1 MTGAVLGALFGLFLL
16 FLMGQALWGPLRFLL
31 KAALRLALG
40 GLLLFL
46 INSIA
51 AAWGWGLSI
60 NPLSAFVAGF
70 LGLPGVAMLALLKR
84 LFG

>member
-31 KAALRLALG
+31 RAAVRLALG
-40 GLLLFL
+40 GLLLYFVNFL
-46 INSIA
+46 A
-51 AAWGWGLSI
+51 ACWGWGLSV

-70 LGLPGVAMLALLKR
+70 LGLPGVVVLALLKH
-84 LFG
+84 LCG